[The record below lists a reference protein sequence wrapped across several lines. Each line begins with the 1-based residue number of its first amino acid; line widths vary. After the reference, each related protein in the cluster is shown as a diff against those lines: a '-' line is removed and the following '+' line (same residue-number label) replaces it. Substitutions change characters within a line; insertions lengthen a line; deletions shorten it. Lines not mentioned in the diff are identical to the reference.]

1 MTSHDATALDAADWR
16 LLAALQRNGR
26 ASNLALAEAVAA
38 SPSQVSRRLAKLEE
52 AGVIAGYAAL
62 LRPEAVGLS
71 VMAISSVSLER
82 HAETVVAEFEALVAR
97 RPEILDCYAVT
108 GEADF
113 ILRIVAAD
121 LSAFADFVSHT
132 LLRLPG
138 MRSLRSS
145 IVLHRIKQSTALP
158 LPG

>member
-1 MTSHDATALDAADWR
+1 MIALDSADWR

-52 AGVIAGYAAL
+52 IGVIAGYAAL

-71 VMAISSVSLER
+71 VMAISAVSLER
-82 HAETVVAEFEALVAR
+82 HAEAVVHEFEALVAR

-121 LSAFADFVSHT
+121 LATFADFVSHS

-145 IVLHRIKQSTALP
+145 IVLHRIKQTTELP
-158 LPG
+158 LPIS